1 MQRMSLK
8 ESIGKFKTS
17 LQMQLE
23 HKLVCGSSLQMQPWE
38 YIFLAIW
45 LISGITVGC
54 ILATFLPVVNRETQV
69 PCNTTGKTENS
80 SAVPPHSRFYIHTLP
95 KNQKILPHY
104 CVEEISKDFSLCLTN
119 YLLQNTC
126 MLYVSSRDITIF
138 PLGILGTYS
147 ESHSV

>member
-54 ILATFLPVVNRETQV
+54 ILTTFLPVVNRETQV

-80 SAVPPHSRFYIHTLP
+80 SAVPPHSRFYIHPLP
-95 KNQKILPHY
+95 KTRKYYLITALKKYLRIFHY
-104 CVEEISKDFSLCLTN
+104 AWQTTFYRIRVCYMFLQET
-119 YLLQNTC
+119 LLF
-126 MLYVSSRDITIF
+126 F
-138 PLGILGTYS
+138 P
-147 ESHSV
+147 